1 MRDKRVLIY
10 RDVLLP
16 PSETFIRSQGEK
28 LDRFIPYY
36 VGSRCAMGLEL
47 PSGRALI
54 VNEGG
59 ITGRLRE
66 IVFKKWGI
74 APGFFKKLRDIQPAL
89 IHAHFGPDG
98 VAALPL
104 ARKLK
109 IPLIVTF
116 HGYDVTVEDRFARH
130 SFYLH
135 RKYIRHRDELKREAV
150 RFIAVS
156 EYIRKKLL
164 EQGFPEE
171 KIVVHYIGVDVKKFQ
186 PTPAVVREKKVLF
199 VGRLVEN
206 KGCEYLIQAM
216 NRVQDIE
223 PDAELVVIGDGPL
236 RKSLEELAGSVLKEY
251 RFLGILPPESVRD
264 WMNRVKVF
272 CVPSIVASTGAAEA
286 FGLVFAE
293 AQAMGLPVASFAT
306 GGISEVISHGET
318 GLLAKERDVE
328 ELADNIQRLLADD
341 DLWLMMSRQGQERVQ
356 ERFNLERQTRLL
368 EDIYTAVLAGKK
380 LRS

>member
-1 MRDKRVLIY
+1 
-10 RDVLLP
+10 
-16 PSETFIRSQGEK
+16 
-28 LDRFIPYY
+28 
-36 VGSRCAMGLEL
+36 
-47 PSGRALI
+47 
-54 VNEGG
+54 
-59 ITGRLRE
+59 
-66 IVFKKWGI
+66 
-74 APGFFKKLRDIQPAL
+74 
-89 IHAHFGPDG
+89 

-236 RKSLEELAGSVLKEY
+236 RKSLEELAGNVLKEY
-251 RFLGILPPESVRD
+251 RFLGILPPESVRN
-264 WMNRVKVF
+264 WMSRVKVF
-272 CVPSIVASTGAAEA
+272 CVPSIVASTGDAEA
-286 FGLVFAE
+286 FGLVFTE

-306 GGISEVISHGET
+306 GGISEAVSHGET